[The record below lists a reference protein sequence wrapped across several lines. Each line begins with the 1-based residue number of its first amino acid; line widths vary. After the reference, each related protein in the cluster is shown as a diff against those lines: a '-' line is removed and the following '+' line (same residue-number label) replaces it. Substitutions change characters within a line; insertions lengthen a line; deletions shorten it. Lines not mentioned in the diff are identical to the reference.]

1 MHSRGKTPILVGGT
15 MLYFKSLLEGLAD
28 NLPNAD
34 QSIRDAILAKA
45 DLEGWQLFM
54 MNWLLIQLLDKSSK
68 FQINNELF
76 GH

>member
-34 QSIRDAILAKA
+34 QSIRDAI
-45 DLEGWQLFM
+45 G
-54 MNWLLIQLLDKSSK
+54 
-68 FQINNELF
+68 
-76 GH
+76 